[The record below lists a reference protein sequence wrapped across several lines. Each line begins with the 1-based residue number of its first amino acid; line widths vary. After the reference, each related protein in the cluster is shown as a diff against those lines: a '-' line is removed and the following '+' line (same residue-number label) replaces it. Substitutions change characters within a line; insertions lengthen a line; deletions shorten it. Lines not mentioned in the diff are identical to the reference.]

1 MTGLL
6 LHLPDGRVKSTSAV
20 PRLHLGLAADVA
32 LDHAATALQ
41 DSTPAGQRVVWLAV
55 AHHLGLP
62 DTEDGRNRWAALVE
76 TVRELDAHDGWCQG
90 ACAEGAAPGS
100 SLTTVCQATTDGL
113 LAERDDALHALLAGA
128 S

>member
-1 MTGLL
+1 M
-6 LHLPDGRVKSTSAV
+6 SATSALPSRPTV
-20 PRLHLGLAADVA
+20 AAD
-32 LDHAATALQ
+32 TALRYAARSLQ
-41 DSTPAGQRVVWLAV
+41 EGASAGQRIVWLAA

-100 SLTTVCQATTDGL
+100 SLTTVCQATTDRL
-113 LAERDDALHALLAGA
+113 LAERDDALRALLAGT